1 MKRIIME
8 VKTTIGI
15 CTCMID
21 VKMHDLSCC
30 ITLKDGAMVEGII
43 EGVDRENVNL
53 LVAEPAMVEEDL
65 SCERQE
71 FGYGGQGRP
80 RRRRPRRRF
89 RRRSFPLAL
98 LAGLDVIPFFP
109 FFPFFPFRKEY

>member
-1 MKRIIME
+1 MDYNGGENNYRDMQS
-8 VKTTIGI
+8 
-15 CTCMID
+15 
-21 VKMHDLSCC
+21 MHDRCRKC
-30 ITLKDGAMVEGII
+30 MTFHVVITLKDGAMVEGII

-98 LAGLDVIPFFP
+98 LAGLDVIPFFS
-109 FFPFFPFRKEY
+109 FFPFFPF